1 MNLNDLLTFKVVAEE
16 KNISKAAEKLHFV
29 QSNITAKIK
38 RLEKTYETQLFYRH
52 RYGVTLT
59 SAGRILLAYTEQIL
73 QLMDDSKKAITYA
86 KTPTGTLAIGA
97 METTAAVR
105 LPSLLATYK
114 QKYPEVALALQ
125 TNSTNTLIK
134 KVIDRELEG
143 AFIAGSVHHPLIT
156 EIEAFNEQLVLIAK
170 KDEFALNDIKKQTII
185 VFQSGCFYRKVLEDW
200 LRSEGIIP
208 THTMEL
214 NTLEGI
220 VGCVKAGLGISMLTK
235 TVMEQ
240 LDPHKELVQYPLP
253 INDGNITTKFIYHKN
268 IVKTAAFEAFVK
280 RLMEK

>member
-59 SAGRILLAYTEQIL
+59 SAGRTLLAYTEQIL

-125 TNSTNTLIK
+125 TNSTNTLI
-134 KVIDRELEG
+134 
-143 AFIAGSVHHPLIT
+143 
-156 EIEAFNEQLVLIAK
+156 
-170 KDEFALNDIKKQTII
+170 
-185 VFQSGCFYRKVLEDW
+185 
-200 LRSEGIIP
+200 
-208 THTMEL
+208 
-214 NTLEGI
+214 
-220 VGCVKAGLGISMLTK
+220 
-235 TVMEQ
+235 
-240 LDPHKELVQYPLP
+240 
-253 INDGNITTKFIYHKN
+253 
-268 IVKTAAFEAFVK
+268 
-280 RLMEK
+280 